1 MSLNMLYVSNFPP
14 EIDKDEL
21 RQTFAEFG
29 QVIIME
35 YGVNEKFD
43 VPYYLV
49 TMENDK
55 AARQANHALNGH
67 RINNVRLAI
76 SYPEIDTDTVARGL
90 SARQRQTAEMVVQ
103 ELDEKYRKPVRRI
116 HTLILVCGHSFT
128 LNMLEMAKEV
138 EANGGMMTLDGSR
151 RRTLGGVF
159 FILVNRN
166 ISPAIYQLIHSR
178 GGKLPDYRI
187 EDDRI
192 FYHLIVNPHET
203 DAAR

>member
-1 MSLNMLYVSNFPP
+1 MSMSTLYISNFPP
-14 EIDKDEL
+14 DINEDDL
-21 RQTFAEFG
+21 RRLFAQFG
-29 QVIIME
+29 QVIAME

-43 VPYYLV
+43 APFFLATV
-49 TMENDK
+49 ENDK
-55 AARQANHALNGH
+55 AARRANHALNGH
-67 RINNVRLAI
+67 LMDNMRLAV
-76 SYPEIDTDTVARGL
+76 SYPEIDPEAVARGL
-90 SARQRQTAEMVVQ
+90 SARQRQTAEMVVR

-116 HTLILVCGHSFT
+116 HTMILVCGHSFT
-128 LNMLEMAKEV
+128 MNMLEIAREV
-138 EANGGMMTLDGSR
+138 EASGGMWTLDGSR

-166 ISPAIYQLIHSR
+166 VSPAIYQLIHTR

-203 DAAR
+203 DATR